1 MVLSTRAPP
10 RLPSRAQAGVVGSLT
25 SQPFF
30 VPIGYVASWL
40 TILQRD
46 STRLGQNGCLARL
59 GGGVLYAAG
68 DERIRADSVHYDRAS
83 ERAAQAVVAVVLRLA
98 EVSTGSGCKLGGTR
112 TGGPG

>member
-1 MVLSTRAPP
+1 M
-10 RLPSRAQAGVVGSLT
+10 SR
-25 SQPFF
+25 
-30 VPIGYVASWL
+30 
-40 TILQRD
+40 RD
-46 STRLGQNGCLARL
+46 STRLGQNGWLARL

>member
-1 MVLSTRAPP
+1 M
-10 RLPSRAQAGVVGSLT
+10 
-25 SQPFF
+25 
-30 VPIGYVASWL
+30 
-40 TILQRD
+40 
-46 STRLGQNGCLARL
+46 
-59 GGGVLYAAG
+59 YAAR